1 MEHEELIIAILAV
14 IAAIIGLIAKL
25 ISKKEGRNIKQT
37 QKSGRDSIN
46 IQANGD
52 VHVGNAKWMG
62 KNKK

>member
-14 IAAIIGLIAKL
+14 VAAIIGLIAKL
-25 ISKKEGRNIKQT
+25 ISKKDARNIKQT

>member
-14 IAAIIGLIAKL
+14 VAAIIGLIAKL

>member
-14 IAAIIGLIAKL
+14 VAAIIGLIAKL
-25 ISKKEGRNIKQT
+25 ISKKDGRNIKQT

>member
-14 IAAIIGLIAKL
+14 VAAIIGLIAKL

-37 QKSGRDSIN
+37 QKSGRNSIN

>member
-37 QKSGRDSIN
+37 QKSGKDSFS
-46 IQANGD
+46 IQAGGD
-52 VHVGNAKWMG
+52 VNIGDAKWMD

>member
-14 IAAIIGLIAKL
+14 VAAIIGLIAKL

-62 KNKK
+62 KT